1 MSVDKVAK
9 DCLKFSEGSLTI
21 SFNSIILC
29 KRPSPSEKNLNEMHV
44 ALNARTRLRSVPL
57 LLKRFIGRLL
67 GKERLQT
74 AICCLECLG
83 EIKKTANGS
92 FSFN

>member
-29 KRPSPSEKNLNEMHV
+29 KQPSLSKKNLNKMHV
-44 ALNARTRLRSVPL
+44 ALNARTLLHSVPL
-57 LLKRFIGRLL
+57 LLKRLIGRLL
-67 GKERLQT
+67 SVS
-74 AICCLECLG
+74 
-83 EIKKTANGS
+83 N
-92 FSFN
+92 